1 MEFVLSAYDA
11 TDKDALERRLKCRE
25 AHLAL
30 ISKLKNEG
38 KALYGGAILDQENK
52 MIGSVVI
59 YNFSSREELDDYL
72 KEEPFITGNVWEKIE
87 VQHFRTAPSF
97 SSSSIVV

>member
-1 MEFVLSAYDA
+1 MEFVLSAYDC
-11 TDKDALERRLKCRE
+11 TDKDALERRLKYRD

-30 ISKLKNEG
+30 ISKLKKEG

-52 MIGSVVI
+52 MIGSIIV
-59 YNFSSREELDDYL
+59 YNFSSREELDNYL
-72 KEEPFITGNVWEKIE
+72 KEEPFITGNVWGKIE

-97 SSSSIVV
+97 SSSSVSV